1 MIMEQVKK
9 EKRIRRESILVKL
22 MLPVFLVCIIGL
34 VAAVTGFVALL
45 TNQQASSKISEQ
57 GLNNIITLD
66 EVSENFQI
74 AQKYALTFCST
85 PKDEVLYEYVKQ
97 QLTTISEGY
106 TYYEKYL
113 DSVKDN
119 FPEEHH
125 SLISETFDQLQ
136 VAISDIYDVMDKAK
150 YDADGAFDLL
160 NDLMI
165 TWQETI
171 EVNIAT
177 LISDNDDMI
186 SELASK
192 QITTFQTAETIIVF
206 VIIAEIATFF
216 TSAMMIL
223 FNVVRPLKRQKDQI
237 YEVINDINEGKGDLT
252 KRLNTKQK
260 DEIGE
265 SSEGINKF
273 IQTLQA
279 IMSKIISNTNVLD
292 QVVTGVADSV
302 TASSDNTNDISS
314 IMEELSATMKE
325 VSATT
330 KNVNDNTLSVEEK
343 VKDVA
348 EQTEVIS
355 KYTQQ
360 MKERAV
366 TLEENAKK
374 NMEITSNMMGE
385 ITTEMENAVE
395 KSKDVQIIN
404 ELTEEILS
412 IASETTLLSLNASIE
427 AARAGESGKGFAVVA
442 EQIRRLAD
450 TSEQTANRIQ
460 DINVLVVEA
469 VDGLVQSSNKI
480 IDYINENVLPDY
492 QSFVVGGRQYS
503 EDATHIDQTMNVC
516 ANNAKET
523 LTSIAEMADAIQ
535 GINAAMEESAKGVTN
550 AASNVDSLVVNMS
563 TVNEKM
569 EENSAVGKALKDE
582 VANFVKF

>member
-1 MIMEQVKK
+1 MEEATKK
-9 EKRIRRESILVKL
+9 KHIKRESILVKL
-22 MLPVFLVCIIGL
+22 MLPIFLVCIIGL

-45 TNQQASSKISEQ
+45 KNQQASSQISED

-85 PKDEVLYEYVKQ
+85 PNDEMLYDYVKS
-97 QLTTISEGY
+97 QLETISEGY
-106 TYYEKYL
+106 TYYENYMN
-113 DSVKDN
+113 SVKDS

-125 SLISETFDQLQ
+125 SLITETFADLQ
-136 VAISDIYDVMDKAK
+136 VAISSIYDVMDMAK

-177 LISDNDDMI
+177 LIADNDDMI
-186 SELASK
+186 GNLANS
-192 QITTFQTAETIIVF
+192 QITTFQMAETIIVF

-265 SSEGINKF
+265 SSEGINRF
-273 IQTLQA
+273 IQTLQG

-292 QVVTGVADSV
+292 QVVNGVADSV
-302 TASSDNTNDISS
+302 TASSDNTNDISA
-314 IMEELSATMKE
+314 IMEQLSATMKE
-325 VSATT
+325 VSKTT
-330 KNVNDNTLSVEEK
+330 QNVNDNTLSVEEK

-355 KYTQQ
+355 QYTQQ

-366 TLEENAKK
+366 TLEKNAQK

-404 ELTEEILS
+404 ELTEEILN
-412 IASETTLLSLNASIE
+412 IAEETTLLSLNASIE

-450 TSEQTANRIQ
+450 TSEQTASRIQ
-460 DINVLVVEA
+460 DINELVVEA

-480 IDYINENVLPDY
+480 IGYINENVLPDY
-492 QSFVVGGRQYS
+492 ESFVIGGRQYS
-503 EDATHIDQTMNVC
+503 EDAAHIDQTMNVC
-516 ANNAKET
+516 ATNAKET
-523 LTSIAEMADAIQ
+523 LTSIAEMAQAIE
-535 GINAAMEESAKGVTN
+535 GINTAMEESARGVSD
-550 AASNVDSLVVNMS
+550 AANNVDSLVVNMGN
-563 TVNEKM
+563 VNEKM
-569 EENSAVGKALKDE
+569 EENSAVGKALKEE